1 MLLIQPKEFR
11 NKTPSNTTCLI
22 RLTLGM
28 LKMLQTC
35 SAMNP
40 VRRIIRLQP
49 LHPWTSRL
57 QEMEPE
63 MLSMLLNAKRNERPP
78 EMDQIFP
85 PDGSGAIADRMT
97 SMPKD
102 YMRSP
107 MEVSEDDKKR
117 MMEKPYDDPE
127 PTPDEKY
134 GGFNPNKPTG
144 KPMREKSPQEYEKK
158 RSEEKRRT
166 AGGDRKGKSPDQ
178 KDPATKPKLGQGL
191 VDRAKNTHTMPG
203 SSKYK
208 RRWRII

>member
-1 MLLIQPKEFR
+1 MSDSFNR
-11 NKTPSNTTCLI
+11 AWDV
-22 RLTLGM
+22 
-28 LKMLQTC
+28 LKMPPNMFGDEPG
-35 SAMNP
+35 AANNP
-40 VRRIIRLQP
+40 ITQP

-63 MLSMLLNAKRNERPP
+63 MLSMLLNAKRSERPP

-85 PDGSGAIADRMT
+85 PDGGGSIADRMT

-144 KPMREKSPQEYEKK
+144 KPMREKSPKDYE
-158 RSEEKRRT
+158 RMRDEQKRRT
-166 AGGDRKGKSPDQ
+166 ARGDRKGKSPDQ
-178 KDPATKPKLGQGL
+178 KDPAKKPKLGQGL
-191 VDRAKNTHTMPG
+191 VDRAKKNTHTMPG

-208 RRWRII
+208 KEGGE